1 MPVRMAV
8 TCCRTC
14 TRSSRL
20 CRSDLQ
26 GWWEAVDHEDRPVA
40 IMRLG
45 QAVTQCDTKISAENL
60 AQAMI
65 SLVGN
70 PSFLKASVTAD
81 AVLTFTSS
89 GRS

>member
-1 MPVRMAV
+1 M
-8 TCCRTC
+8 
-14 TRSSRL
+14 
-20 CRSDLQ
+20 
-26 GWWEAVDHEDRPVA
+26 DHEDRPVA

-45 QAVTQCDTKISAENL
+45 QAVTQCDTKSSAENL

-70 PSFLKASVTAD
+70 ASILEASVTAD